1 MVGLF
6 CGTSNYITNT
16 TQRKTIFN
24 KGGKQIQPDQWNDLE
39 SSFFFKFFGITW
51 VKSLKKTQSRAHERR
66 NLQSAGS
73 SSRKLEKGAAP
84 EARPAMGAG
93 SADSWGAVVGGPAAA
108 ARLGCTLRAALGAS
122 AVTADVSL
130 EVPVDE
136 FSGNAAR
143 GTTGS
148 RVVLAVV
155 VSAAAAGGVVARGVS
170 GAGVSGTEASGAS
183 PLGLAGR
190 GARGAS
196 PLGLIGARVV
206 VVVVVVSAGAAAS
219 LCSSLGLRAS

>member
-1 MVGLF
+1 
-6 CGTSNYITNT
+6 
-16 TQRKTIFN
+16 
-24 KGGKQIQPDQWNDLE
+24 
-39 SSFFFKFFGITW
+39 
-51 VKSLKKTQSRAHERR
+51 
-66 NLQSAGS
+66 
-73 SSRKLEKGAAP
+73 
-84 EARPAMGAG
+84 MGAG

-108 ARLGCTLRAALGAS
+108 RLGCTLRAALGAS
-122 AVTADVSL
+122 TVTADVSL
-130 EVPVDE
+130 EVPAAGE

-148 RVVLAVV
+148 RVALAVV
-155 VSAAAAGGVVARGVS
+155 VSAAAASAGGVVARGVS
-170 GAGVSGTEASGAS
+170 GVGVSGMGARGAS
-183 PLGLAGR
+183 PLGLVGR

>member
-24 KGGKQIQPDQWNDLE
+24 GGNNFSLINGMILNH
-39 SSFFFKFFGITW
+39 FFKFFGITW
-51 VKSLKKTQSRAHERR
+51 VKSLKTQSHAHESR

-73 SSRKLEKGAAP
+73 SSRKLEKGTIS
-84 EARPAMGAG
+84 EALPPIGAG

-108 ARLGCTLRAALGAS
+108 RLGCTLRAALGAS
-122 AVTADVSL
+122 TVTADVSL
-130 EVPVDE
+130 EVPAAAGDE

-148 RVVLAVV
+148 RVAFEVV
-155 VSAAAAGGVVARGVS
+155 VSAWDVVARGVS
-170 GAGVSGTEASGAS
+170 GVGDSGSGASRAS
-183 PLGLAGR
+183 PLGLAGRGAR